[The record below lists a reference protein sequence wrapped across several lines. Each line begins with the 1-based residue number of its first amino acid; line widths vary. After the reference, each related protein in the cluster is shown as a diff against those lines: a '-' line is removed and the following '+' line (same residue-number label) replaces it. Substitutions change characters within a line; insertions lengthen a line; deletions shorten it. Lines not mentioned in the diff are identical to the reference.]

1 MTMKTDTQL
10 QHDVLAELEWEPSI
24 NASQIGVAAKEGV
37 VTLTGSVA
45 SYAEKMTAERVAKRV
60 YAVKAVAN
68 DIEVKI
74 PGSTQRTD
82 ADIAAAAL
90 SALKW
95 DTTVPEDRIK
105 VTVRNGWI
113 TLEGKVD
120 WWFQKETA
128 ERVVRNLTGV
138 KGLTSEITVKS
149 QVRPGEVKTKIEAA
163 FRRSAELDAR
173 RVSVEVQDGKV
184 ILHGNVRSW
193 MEREEAQQAAW
204 AAPGVSE
211 VENRLTVT
219 A

>member
-1 MTMKTDTQL
+1 MKTDTQL

-24 NASQIGVAAKEGV
+24 DASQIGVAATEGV

-45 SYAEKMTAERVAKRV
+45 SYAEKMTAEQVAKRV
-60 YAVKAVAN
+60 YVVKAVAN

-74 PGSTQRTD
+74 PGSSQRND
-82 ADIAAAAL
+82 ADIASAAL
-90 SALKW
+90 NTLKW

-113 TLEGKVD
+113 ALEGQVD
-120 WWFQKETA
+120 WGYQKETA

-149 QVRPGEVKTKIEAA
+149 RVKPGDVKNKIEAA
-163 FRRSAELDAR
+163 FRRSAEVDAR
-173 RVSVEVQDGKV
+173 RVSVETQDGKV
-184 ILHGNVRSW
+184 VLRGNVRSW
-193 MEREEAQQAAW
+193 AEREEAQQAAW

-219 A
+219 P

>member
-1 MTMKTDTQL
+1 MKTDTQL

-24 NASQIGVAAKEGV
+24 EASQIGVAAKEGV

-45 SYAEKMTAERVAKRV
+45 SYADKMTAERVTKRV
-60 YAVKAVAN
+60 YGVKAVAN
-68 DIEVKI
+68 DVEVKI
-74 PGSTQRTD
+74 PGSSQRSD
-82 ADIAAAAL
+82 SDIAAAAV

-113 TLEGKVD
+113 TVEGQVD
-120 WWFQKETA
+120 WWYQKETA
-128 ERVVRNLTGV
+128 ERMVRNLTGV
-138 KGLTSEITVKS
+138 KGLTSQITVKS
-149 QVRPGEVKTKIEAA
+149 RVKPGEVKTKIEAA

-173 RVSVEVQDGKV
+173 RVGVEARDGKV
-184 ILHGNVRSW
+184 ILHGNVHSW
-193 MEREEAQQAAW
+193 TEKEEAEQAAW

-219 A
+219 P